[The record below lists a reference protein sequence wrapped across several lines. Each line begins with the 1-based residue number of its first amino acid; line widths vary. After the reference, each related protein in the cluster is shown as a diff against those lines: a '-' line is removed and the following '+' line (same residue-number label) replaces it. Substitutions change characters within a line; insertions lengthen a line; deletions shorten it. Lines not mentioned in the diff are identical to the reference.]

1 MAVDEQLVTVTIWSA
16 NKFDPKMPSPGQIV
30 KINKFLRGQV
40 VLDKAVQLTT
50 TLNDLETV

>member
-16 NKFDPKMPSPGQIV
+16 NKFDAKMPSPGQVV
-30 KINKFLRGQV
+30 KIKKFIRGDV
-40 VLDKAVQLTT
+40 FLDKAVQLTT